1 MDGAAEPAPAPAAAG
16 KLEKSYFDMLGI
28 CCPSEVPLVEKLLEP
43 LPGVHKV
50 SVVVPSRT
58 VIVLHDASAIS
69 TAQIGNGPGSVSPC
83 FPSGF
88 PSQTRFSWAS
98 ESKSVLFLRSTC
110 SVPSSSVHHHLLI
123 SAGSEIFVR
132 LLLALCSSGEFA
144 FAVDQL
150 FVRVTI
156 VRALNLVFHRT
167 GTVILHAMKSE
178 L

>member
-1 MDGAAEPAPAPAAAG
+1 MDGAAEPAPAAAG
-16 KLEKSYFDMLGI
+16 KLEKSYFDVLGI

-110 SVPSSSVHHHLLI
+110 SVPSSSVLLDNLLMLVVKSLSGCYFLCVLQVDLLSLLI
-123 SAGSEIFVR
+123 NFSFV
-132 LLLALCSSGEFA
+132 
-144 FAVDQL
+144 
-150 FVRVTI
+150 
-156 VRALNLVFHRT
+156 
-167 GTVILHAMKSE
+167 
-178 L
+178 